1 MHTTAEKTGTEQWS
15 EMMDWL
21 RGVARDERNEHAR
34 LALDQLLRMELT
46 REALKEADEER
57 AEYFQQA
64 NSGKELLYAVGAV
77 LDVASRACRAEAT
90 AHDVIEVA
98 VDKGPFKN
106 LMATMYGLNEVGGEL
121 PAKRKRRKA
130 A

>member
-1 MHTTAEKTGTEQWS
+1 MHMTAEKTGTEQWN
-15 EMMDWL
+15 EMLAWL
-21 RGVARDERNEHAR
+21 RGVARDERNEHAA
-34 LALDQLLRMELT
+34 LALDNLLRLEMT
-46 REALKEADEER
+46 REALREADAER
-57 AEYFQQA
+57 AEYLEHA
-64 NSGKELLYAVGAV
+64 KSGKELLCAIGAV

-121 PAKRKRRKA
+121 PAKRQRRKA